1 MRGRHHRIVVP
12 LLQRQR
18 GAFAVMAPALILVI
32 MGFCG
37 LAMTLS
43 MMYNRKA
50 ELQTAAES
58 IALAAATQLNG
69 TSTGVTSAL
78 AAAAFA
84 ANTSFHSYNTAS
96 IVWNNNA
103 ISFAATPYASDWVD
117 ASTAQNAMTAA
128 NLFYVRVNT
137 AQLTTR
143 PGTVSTLFLQVLPSI
158 APTMEVD
165 SRAVAG
171 RSSVNVTPLAICA
184 MSAAAGASRGTEL
197 VEYGFRRGI
206 SYNLMMLNPNASTG
220 GAHYLINPISLP
232 GTVGSSVMNK
242 LDIIRPFVCTGTLS
256 IPSLAGGNITVEP
269 GFPLSSVYQQLNSRF
284 GTYAA
289 PCTAATAPPDSNV
302 KSYTYSSAFPWM
314 NVTPR
319 AQSAETRTTATQL
332 LTIADLPAASI
343 PSTTTADMY
352 GPLWVYAKAAKSAL
366 YRDGVAEPSTGY
378 TTFGTSDWSTLYT
391 PGAPAIKSGNSYPTT
406 PYLLNTEPPTGGL
419 TGVANRRVLNVPLLN
434 CPVASGAVVTAEVRA
449 IAKFFMTVPATENE
463 IFAEFAGVIPQA
475 SLAGKVELYP

>member
-1 MRGRHHRIVVP
+1 
-12 LLQRQR
+12 
-18 GAFAVMAPALILVI
+18 
-32 MGFCG
+32 
-37 LAMTLS
+37 
-43 MMYNRKA
+43 
-50 ELQTAAES
+50 
-58 IALAAATQLNG
+58 
-69 TSTGVTSAL
+69 
-78 AAAAFA
+78 
-84 ANTSFHSYNTAS
+84 
-96 IVWNNNA
+96 
-103 ISFAATPYASDWVD
+103 
-117 ASTAQNAMTAA
+117 
-128 NLFYVRVNT
+128 
-137 AQLTTR
+137 
-143 PGTVSTLFLQVLPSI
+143 
-158 APTMEVD
+158 
-165 SRAVAG
+165 
-171 RSSVNVTPLAICA
+171 
-184 MSAAAGASRGTEL
+184 
-197 VEYGFRRGI
+197 
-206 SYNLMMLNPNASTG
+206 
-220 GAHYLINPISLP
+220 
-232 GTVGSSVMNK
+232 
-242 LDIIRPFVCTGTLS
+242 
-256 IPSLAGGNITVEP
+256 
-269 GFPLSSVYQQLNSRF
+269 
-284 GTYAA
+284 
-289 PCTAATAPPDSNV
+289 
-302 KSYTYSSAFPWM
+302 M